1 MPSFTLFKSVQWAG
15 LESWRGRFWTPNLMF
30 DTPALDG
37 FKAEA
42 GRPYPVQHIL
52 WIQKDFIQWNALSC
66 CSQLYGLQRVGGR
79 WGEMVRCTVEHSSPP
94 SLLKVNSRGSRKRPH
109 RPLQC
114 WIIDEIGGI
123 EALCRLFPSSHLNPC
138 SVTHACTFT
147 SAAPEAVIL
156 ITHLSGPLRGSTHS
170 HRSSL
175 PNIHVHL
182 NPSSIITC
190 SRHMHTTFLRLSLG
204 LHYWNPFSTLAF
216 SWRLAHQSSDP
227 WAERRR
233 VGFPDSAA
241 KETSEEGLHLATC
254 QRVPM

>member
-94 SLLKVNSRGSRKRPH
+94 SLLKVNSRGSRKKTSQTATVLNYRWD
-109 RPLQC
+109 RRNRGTLQAFPILSPQSVLSHSC
-114 WIIDEIGGI
+114 MHVHVCCTWSGNSYHSPIRSPQRQHAFTPQLASQYSCPPKPQLHHNMQSAHAHNLS
-123 EALCRLFPSSHLNPC
+123 EALTGLAL
-138 SVTHACTFT
+138 
-147 SAAPEAVIL
+147 L
-156 ITHLSGPLRGSTHS
+156 K
-170 HRSSL
+170 
-175 PNIHVHL
+175 
-182 NPSSIITC
+182 SI
-190 SRHMHTTFLRLSLG
+190 
-204 LHYWNPFSTLAF
+204 
-216 SWRLAHQSSDP
+216 
-227 WAERRR
+227 
-233 VGFPDSAA
+233 
-241 KETSEEGLHLATC
+241 
-254 QRVPM
+254 

>member
-1 MPSFTLFKSVQWAG
+1 MPSFTLFKSVHWPG

-138 SVTHACTFT
+138 SVTHACM
-147 SAAPEAVIL
+147 
-156 ITHLSGPLRGSTHS
+156 
-170 HRSSL
+170 
-175 PNIHVHL
+175 HVHVCCTWSGNSYHSPVRSPQRQHAFTPQL
-182 NPSSIITC
+182 ASQYSCPPKPQLHHNMQSAHAHNLSEALTGLALLKSI
-190 SRHMHTTFLRLSLG
+190 
-204 LHYWNPFSTLAF
+204 
-216 SWRLAHQSSDP
+216 
-227 WAERRR
+227 
-233 VGFPDSAA
+233 
-241 KETSEEGLHLATC
+241 
-254 QRVPM
+254 

>member
-1 MPSFTLFKSVQWAG
+1 
-15 LESWRGRFWTPNLMF
+15 MF

-66 CSQLYGLQRVGGR
+66 CSQLYGLQRVGSR

-94 SLLKVNSRGSRKRPH
+94 SLLKANSRGSRKRPH
-109 RPLQC
+109 RPLQR

-138 SVTHACTFT
+138 SVTHASTFT
-147 SAAPEAVIL
+147 SAAPAAVIL

-216 SWRLAHQSSDP
+216 SWSLAHQSSDP